1 MKLINLTMSA
11 VLSMLLICSIDASA
25 QTRRES
31 RPSRSQNTTRSEV
44 KSNSNSS
51 SSRRVSSSR
60 VQSPSQDRRP
70 APQARPSSQ
79 GRKPSPQARPSS
91 QDRRP
96 SSQTRPSSSNR
107 REPMFNG
114 FSSAPKPPKQAGVS
128 ASDQRPSR
136 RPSNNGS
143 SNVGRRPSP
152 IQQGDMRPN
161 DRPGGAGF
169 EHRPNPDQGHH
180 GAVGRPPRPQPHPF
194 ERRPINHRH
203 PSRFYDHGHHYYGYR
218 INRLPHDHHIDI
230 FWGRKYYICDG
241 VYYRLYNGSYYVCRP
256 PYGYYFS
263 PSLYSYAPVIC
274 AFAFYN
280 FWDRS
285 YNIINENYRIIDQ
298 QNQQIARNNAVLASQ
313 NASLAS
319 YNNDGNTQRSAE
331 SYVLATR
338 LGLVQSY
345 AALGT
350 NYYYDDGVFFI
361 LNSRGEYETI
371 VPPAGAIVE
380 NLPEDYEEVRL
391 NDGNLYYLV
400 DDTVYRLTINEGKP
414 VFEVLGQIQR

>member
-1 MKLINLTMSA
+1 MKLINLTSSM
-11 VLSMLLICSIDASA
+11 VLSMLLICSTDTFA

-31 RPSRSQNTTRSEV
+31 RPSRLQNTTRSEV
-44 KSNSNSS
+44 KSNSSSS
-51 SSRRVSSSR
+51 SSRRNTSSQ
-60 VQSPSQDRRP
+60 VQSSSQDRRP
-70 APQARPSSQ
+70 SLQVQSSSQ
-79 GRKPSPQARPSS
+79 GRRPSPQARPSS
-91 QDRRP
+91 Q
-96 SSQTRPSSSNR
+96 NR
-107 REPMFNG
+107 RDPIHNG
-114 FSSAPKPPKQAGVS
+114 IAPTPNPSKAEG
-128 ASDQRPSR
+128 ASNINQRPSR
-136 RPSNNGS
+136 RPSDNGS

-152 IQQGDMRPN
+152 IQQGGRHHN
-161 DRPGGAGF
+161 DRRPGGEF
-169 EHRPNPDQGHH
+169 DHRPNPTPGHH
-180 GAVGRPPRPQPHPF
+180 DGVGRPPKPQPHPF
-194 ERRPINHRH
+194 DRRPINHRH

-218 INRLPHDHHIDI
+218 INRLPHNHHVDI
-230 FWGRKYYICDG
+230 FWGRKYYVCDG
-241 VYYRLYNGSYYVCRP
+241 VYYRLYDGSYYVCRP

-263 PSLYSYAPVIC
+263 PSLYSYAPAAC
-274 AFAFYN
+274 AFAYYN

-319 YNNDGNTQRSAE
+319 YNDSGNTQRSTE

-350 NYYYDDGVFFI
+350 NYYYDDGVFFV

-391 NDGNLYYLV
+391 NDGNMYYLV
-400 DDTVYRLTINEGKP
+400 DDTIYRLIINEGKP